1 MHAAMQAPMLD
12 LLDRLPRQ
20 NVRERAKGF
29 GFEEFVVGEELYG
42 TAEIRIGFPGQRG
55 SCFYEC
61 ISVQQVGSQLSGL
74 NIPNFCASE
83 LWGSCFRVKY
93 FFVNTQ
99 RLSDR
104 FV

>member
-61 ISVQQVGSQLSGL
+61 ISVQQVGS
-74 NIPNFCASE
+74 PT
-83 LWGSCFRVKY
+83 FRVKHSQ
-93 FFVNTQ
+93 F
-99 RLSDR
+99 LR
-104 FV
+104 FGTLGILLQGQILLREYPTLVG